1 MVFISKFVYAM
12 LFMALFFEQQILAQE
27 SEDAVVN
34 ITEIKNDQGFR
45 CK

>member
-1 MVFISKFVYAM
+1 MVFISRFVYAM
-12 LFMALFFEQQILAQE
+12 LFMALFFEKQILAQQND
-27 SEDAVVN
+27 DAVN

>member
-12 LFMALFFEQQILAQE
+12 FFMALFFEQQILAQE
-27 SEDAVVN
+27 SEEIVN